1 MDAGDDATG
10 RKSSRILETDLFF
23 HWSVADTQSYELQVY
38 NISDS
43 QFLKVY
49 DVSDSQFV
57 KVILHLKVTHGF

>member
-1 MDAGDDATG
+1 MDVGDDATC
-10 RKSSRILETDLFF
+10 RKSSRILETDLFV

-49 DVSDSQFV
+49 DISDSQF
-57 KVILHLKVTHGF
+57 